1 MATIDIGFVLAVVAF
16 GWGLSLASYR
26 AVASRHD
33 WPMGRWQVEWTAM
46 PITLGLLCAL
56 LAGLYATAR
65 GYGGHTLSAWAI
77 PAFGLAW
84 AVFWT
89 GFLRVG
95 AQSALLLAPPAALW
109 LLMRWLG

>member
-1 MATIDIGFVLAVVAF
+1 VATIDVGFVLAVVAF

-56 LAGLYATAR
+56 LSGLYATAR

-77 PAFGLAW
+77 SRGQAHLPAVAFAVGTGLMM
-84 AVFWT
+84 
-89 GFLRVG
+89 
-95 AQSALLLAPPAALW
+95 W